1 MTSVLAD
8 LLRQRAAFDG
18 QLCTGSAFALTCEHI
33 RQRLGEVSLESLAD
47 RLSRDEDALELLA
60 AQVAVPETWLF
71 RYPASFEV
79 LRDVCRARGR
89 AVRMASI
96 GCATGQEPL
105 CMAAAALSV
114 FGAEG
119 EVVVDAL
126 DRNPIALAAAR
137 ALDWCSAL
145 PERGSV
151 PQWASPWIIQ
161 QDRSVTVHDR
171 TRAAVRFHRV
181 ARLDDLLA
189 FLEGRSFDVIFCRNM
204 LMYLETDARMRL
216 VDAIVRSVPVGGIVF
231 LGHAENDML
240 RTGWE
245 RSAVDDAFA
254 WQRAVLPPLTRPA
267 SPTTVAPPQSTTGG
281 AWARRPPVAR
291 SQTSKQSPTTKVE
304 DPLLAGDSDSDGQL
318 EKRVIELF
326 RLAEERRAGGDSA
339 EAERLLSEVV
349 FLSPQHDL
357 ALLALADLHERSGR
371 LAIAAQLRAR
381 AKRVALREGG
391 SQ

>member
-1 MTSVLAD
+1 MTAVLAD

-18 QLCTGSAFALTCEHI
+18 QLCTGSSFALTCEHI
-33 RQRLGEVSLESLAD
+33 RQRLGEASLESLAT
-47 RLSRDEDALELLA
+47 RLSQDEDALELLA

-71 RYPASFEV
+71 RYPASFDV
-79 LRDVCRARGR
+79 LRDVCLARGR

-96 GCATGQEPL
+96 GCATGQEPF

-137 ALDWCSAL
+137 ALDWSSAL
-145 PERGSV
+145 PERGAV
-151 PQWASPWIIQ
+151 PPWASPWIMQ
-161 QDRSVTVHDR
+161 QEGSVIVHDR

-189 FLEGRSFDVIFCRNM
+189 FLAGRSFDVIFCRNL
-204 LMYLETDARMRL
+204 LMYLEADARTRL
-216 VDAIVRSVPVGGIVF
+216 VDAIVRSVPVGGTVF
-231 LGHAENDML
+231 LGHAENDMI

-245 RSAVDDAFA
+245 RSTVDDAFA
-254 WQRAVLPPLTRPA
+254 WQRAALPPLTRLA
-267 SPTTVAPPQSTTGG
+267 SPTTGAAPQSMTEG

-291 SQTSKQSPTTKVE
+291 SQTDKPSRTSKVE
-304 DPLLAGDSDSDGQL
+304 HSSSEGDLDSGVRLQQ
-318 EKRVIELF
+318 RVAELF
-326 RLAEERRAGGDSA
+326 RLAEERRIAGDST

-357 ALLALADLHERSGR
+357 AMLALADLHERSGR
-371 LAIAAQLRAR
+371 LAIAAQLRVR
-381 AKRVALREGG
+381 AKRIALREGG
-391 SQ
+391 LQ